1 MSAFVLDRP
10 PKRSSVIFMRRM
22 CIPIKICPD
31 FTTSGAAWSGGRR
44 KPVRSCAP
52 VNSSGRRGT
61 PFTRRRGRRKSARSK
76 CCRFTPISV
85 SRIWRCRPLRGRR
98 RKKKNLPE
106 RSIPTPSRRSCMT
119 AEHCNPEP
127 VTISETDSRERL
139 KCSTREGTTSCTM
152 CTRRPGG
159 FPLESSA
166 L

>member
-10 PKRSSVIFMRRM
+10 LKRSSVIFMRRM

-52 VNSSGRRGT
+52 VNSSGRRDI
-61 PFTRRRGRRKSARSK
+61 PYTRQPEKRKSVRSK
-76 CCRFTPISV
+76 CCRYTPTSV

-98 RKKKNLPE
+98 QKKKNLPE

-119 AEHCNPEP
+119 EERCNPEP
-127 VTISETDSRERL
+127 VTISETDLRERL

-152 CTRRPGG
+152 CTRHPGG